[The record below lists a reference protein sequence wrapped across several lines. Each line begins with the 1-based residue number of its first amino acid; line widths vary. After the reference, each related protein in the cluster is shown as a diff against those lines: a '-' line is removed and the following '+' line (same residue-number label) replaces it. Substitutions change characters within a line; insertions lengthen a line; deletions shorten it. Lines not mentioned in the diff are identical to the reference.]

1 MISWDSENSSSAFYS
16 ILEIYQKCRTNGDWA
31 KLYLETQDGK
41 EFFTISICP
50 SAGNSA
56 VRAGEEKI
64 KKKKPSQIRRD
75 RLRRAAFLERRYQ
88 EAAVTPAT
96 TTTPCMEA
104 TKART
109 DKVEDEGVE
118 TTRVEEVTNVTGK
131 TSSTEAT
138 CTAAMENTSSDEKP
152 AADAVGLSQEDIEI
166 WRKLIKESVEQGN
179 LLTKKALESW
189 IKPDQHEQD
198 SKDNENGNFED
209 VKLWALQQKQS
220 FNNSDIR
227 S

>member
-1 MISWDSENSSSAFYS
+1 M
-16 ILEIYQKCRTNGDWA
+16 
-31 KLYLETQDGK
+31 
-41 EFFTISICP
+41 
-50 SAGNSA
+50 
-56 VRAGEEKI
+56 
-64 KKKKPSQIRRD
+64 
-75 RLRRAAFLERRYQ
+75 
-88 EAAVTPAT
+88 TPAT
-96 TTTPCMEA
+96 TTTPCKEA

-138 CTAAMENTSSDEKP
+138 CTAAMENTSSDEKT
-152 AADAVGLSQEDIEI
+152 AVGLSQEDIEI